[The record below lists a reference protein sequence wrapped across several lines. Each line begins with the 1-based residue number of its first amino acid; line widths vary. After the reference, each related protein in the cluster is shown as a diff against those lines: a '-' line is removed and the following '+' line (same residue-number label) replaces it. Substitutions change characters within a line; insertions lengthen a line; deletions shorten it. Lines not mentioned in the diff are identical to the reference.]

1 MKIYNKAEEQNIS
14 DRDWTRIEYRIP
26 LDMDICKERFEFGRF
41 LYPDVLF
48 IDGLKENKDISGK
61 YKCMMAGITF
71 MPTMFQ
77 ELTIQERKTLKK
89 ATESLS
95 Q

>member
-1 MKIYNKAEEQNIS
+1 
-14 DRDWTRIEYRIP
+14 
-26 LDMDICKERFEFGRF
+26 
-41 LYPDVLF
+41 
-48 IDGLKENKDISGK
+48 
-61 YKCMMAGITF
+61 MAGITF

-95 Q
+95 RVRFSDLHNDIIHCIRHIQLFYHKITQNNIDFISDMRILHTSDEIIKLFES